1 MEIRT
6 HFADSTLEAIRT
18 LLQHMGIPYSDL
30 KWVDVLFYL
39 LFLILISHATGYLVG
54 KLLTWS
60 YPWWSKQRYTRFLS
74 REQIAPFAHLL
85 PPVIIVLFLPFAF
98 ADSSGALMIME
109 RLANI
114 YLIII
119 ATLQVN
125 KILNN
130 VHGVLNGFLAQLG
143 QIILVFISAIVCIS
157 ILINRSPISLF
168 TGLGAFAAVLL
179 LVFKDTLL
187 GFVAGVFLTKDDMV
201 RPGDWIEV
209 SGSSINGIVEDI
221 SLTTVKVRNLDNTLV
236 TIPPYTL
243 LTGTFINWRA
253 MKEAG
258 SRRLLFS
265 LTIRPDSISECT
277 PALLESMKGQYPAI
291 KEYAEALNVQDEETN
306 NGYLSTNLG
315 LIRLCMTHLLT
326 HHPLIEEKERLMV
339 YTLPPNIYGIPLQ
352 VYAFTSLTR
361 WEPYESLQS
370 SLLAE
375 FVLMTHRFRL
385 KVFQPQGEYSTPIGV

>member
-1 MEIRT
+1 
-6 HFADSTLEAIRT
+6 
-18 LLQHMGIPYSDL
+18 
-30 KWVDVLFYL
+30 
-39 LFLILISHATGYLVG
+39 
-54 KLLTWS
+54 
-60 YPWWSKQRYTRFLS
+60 
-74 REQIAPFAHLL
+74 
-85 PPVIIVLFLPFAF
+85 
-98 ADSSGALMIME
+98 ME

-125 KILNN
+125 KILSN

-143 QIILVFISAIVCIS
+143 QIVLVFVSAIVCIS
-157 ILINRSPISLF
+157 ILIDRSPISLF

-209 SGSSINGIVEDI
+209 AGSSINGIVEDI

-258 SRRLLFS
+258 ARRLLFS
-265 LTIRPDSISECT
+265 LTIRPDSIVECT
-277 PALLESMKGQYPAI
+277 PSLLEAMKAQYPVI
-291 KEYAEALNVQDEETN
+291 KEYADSPDVKVEEEN

-315 LIRLCMTHLLT
+315 LLRLCMTHLLT

-339 YTLPPNIYGIPLQ
+339 YTQPPNIYGIPLQ
-352 VYAFTSLTR
+352 VYAFTTLTR

-370 SLLAE
+370 SLMAE

-385 KVFQPQGEYSTPIGV
+385 KVFQPQGEYTTL

>member
-1 MEIRT
+1 MCMEIRT
-6 HFADSTLEAIRT
+6 HFADSTLETIRT
-18 LLQHMGIPYSDL
+18 VLLHLGIPYSDL
-30 KWVDVLFYL
+30 KWVDILFYL
-39 LFLILISHATGYLVG
+39 LFLILASHATGYIVG

-60 YPWWSKQRYTRFLS
+60 YPLWSRQRFTRFLS
-74 REQIAPFAHLL
+74 REQITPFARLL

-98 ADSSGALMIME
+98 TGSSGALMMME
-109 RLANI
+109 RMANI

-125 KILNN
+125 KILAN

-143 QIILVFISAIVCIS
+143 QIILVFIAAIVCIS

-209 SGSSINGIVEDI
+209 AGSSINGIVEDI

-258 SRRLLFS
+258 TRRILFS
-265 LTIRPDSISECT
+265 LTIRPDSIVECT
-277 PALLESMKGQYPAI
+277 TEMLESMKMQYPVIRA
-291 KEYAEALNVQDEETN
+291 YAEAEDVATEERG
-306 NGYLSTNLG
+306 NGYLATNLG

-339 YTLPPNIYGIPLQ
+339 YTLPPNTYGIPLQ
-352 VYAFTSLTR
+352 VYAFTTLTK
-361 WEPYESLQS
+361 WEPYESLLS

-375 FVLMTHRFRL
+375 FVLMTHRFHLR
-385 KVFQPQGEYSTPIGV
+385 VFQPQGEYTTN